1 MPDIPR
7 IDPLD
12 RAIIDELKQNASATN
27 RALAESQDV
36 TEQTIATRI
45 RRLEEANL
53 LRVVGL
59 LDAKAVGYGL
69 FVIVG
74 IQVSGR
80 TPAEVAGEVA
90 ALPSVNGIN
99 ACMGGFELMASA
111 YARDERDLFDLLER
125 RIGGVRGVEE
135 LESFL
140 VLERVHHR
148 CDWAKL
154 DRLGRLELPDDGSET
169 LDALDREI
177 LEHLQENARTSLREV
192 GRRLGR
198 SEGTV
203 RARLRRLEAAG
214 LCRIQAVADVSIGPG
229 GAAAWIAIK
238 SKRGSVKRVAELLAK
253 QPEVGFVGIT
263 LGRFDVIALVSAPDR
278 EALSRFMFENV
289 ALLPGVQRLEAW
301 ESLQVHK
308 HDFRVVDLSVAS
320 GGPKPSRAA
329 RVAARRTQRPKRATR
344 PRGRARR

>member
-1 MPDIPR
+1 MSDIPR
-7 IDPLD
+7 IDALD
-12 RAIIDELKQNASATN
+12 RAIIDELKQDASATN
-27 RALAESQDV
+27 RALAESQGV
-36 TEQTIATRI
+36 TEQTIAARI

-53 LRVVGL
+53 LRVVGV

-74 IQVSGR
+74 IQVAGR
-80 TPAEVAGEVA
+80 TPAEVASEVA

-99 ACMGGFELMASA
+99 ACLGGFELMASL
-111 YARDERDLFDLLER
+111 YARDERDLFDVLER
-125 RIGGVRGVEE
+125 RIGGIRGVEE

-148 CDWAKL
+148 SDWAKL
-154 DRLGRLELPDDGSET
+154 DRLGKLELPPHDGAT

-198 SEGTV
+198 SEGTI
-203 RARLRRLEAAG
+203 RARLRRLEEAG
-214 LCRIQAVADVSIGPG
+214 TCRIQAVADVSIGPG
-229 GAAAWIAIK
+229 AAAAWIAIK
-238 SKRGSVKRVAELLAK
+238 SKRGSVRRVAETLAK
-253 QPEVGFVGIT
+253 QPEAGFVGIT

-278 EALSRFMFENV
+278 EALSRLMFENV

-320 GGPKPSRAA
+320 GGPKPAKRSRAA
-329 RVAARRTQRPKRATR
+329 RAPKRRSRRTRRS
-344 PRGRARR
+344 RG